1 MRKRSNPDSE
11 QNIKR
16 IDTKQRAKKQTHG
29 FQVHFVRG
37 SSTGTR
43 MFSDAVYGGKE
54 QARKAARKYRRE
66 VMGDLPPRTTLAR
79 SASAKA
85 RKAAEEKIQAG
96 HAEALTWMFV
106 RRGAALRVG
115 VPAFDEA
122 RCKILRPCLD
132 PMRDSL
138 RQKELQGVDFG
149 VGRRKRPAA
158 FATIEPDKF
167 LPRFLRGIQVGDP
180 P

>member
-16 IDTKQRAKKQTHG
+16 IDTKPRAKKQTHG

-66 VMGDLPPRTTLAR
+66 VMGDLPPRTTL
-79 SASAKA
+79 
-85 RKAAEEKIQAG
+85 G
-96 HAEALTWMFV
+96 V
-106 RRGAALRVG
+106 RRNKAQGAS
-115 VPAFDEA
+115 EKSS
-122 RCKILRPCLD
+122 CKEN
-132 PMRDSL
+132 
-138 RQKELQGVDFG
+138 RQAAKK
-149 VGRRKRPAA
+149 KR
-158 FATIEPDKF
+158 
-167 LPRFLRGIQVGDP
+167 
-180 P
+180 

>member
-54 QARKAARKYRRE
+54 PARKAARKYRRE
-66 VMGDLPPRTTLAR
+66 AMGDLPARTTLSPSAR
-79 SASAKA
+79 RQKSAAAAKPAAKKTAA
-85 RKAAEEKIQAG
+85 RKAAPSK
-96 HAEALTWMFV
+96 
-106 RRGAALRVG
+106 
-115 VPAFDEA
+115 
-122 RCKILRPCLD
+122 K
-132 PMRDSL
+132 
-138 RQKELQGVDFG
+138 
-149 VGRRKRPAA
+149 KR
-158 FATIEPDKF
+158 
-167 LPRFLRGIQVGDP
+167 
-180 P
+180 

>member
-16 IDTKQRAKKQTHG
+16 IDTKPRAKKQTHG

-66 VMGDLPPRTTLAR
+66 VMGDLPARTTLTKKG
-79 SASAKA
+79 ASKPAAKKAVAKKAATKRTAAKKA
-85 RKAAEEKIQAG
+85 RPAMVI
-96 HAEALTWMFV
+96 
-106 RRGAALRVG
+106 RR
-115 VPAFDEA
+115 
-122 RCKILRPCLD
+122 
-132 PMRDSL
+132 
-138 RQKELQGVDFG
+138 
-149 VGRRKRPAA
+149 
-158 FATIEPDKF
+158 
-167 LPRFLRGIQVGDP
+167 
-180 P
+180 

>member
-54 QARKAARKYRRE
+54 QSRKAARKYRRE
-66 VMGDLPPRTTLAR
+66 VMGDLPARTTL
-79 SASAKA
+79 SPSAKRQKSRLAAKPAAKKAPA
-85 RKAAEEKIQAG
+85 RKTAAAK
-96 HAEALTWMFV
+96 
-106 RRGAALRVG
+106 
-115 VPAFDEA
+115 
-122 RCKILRPCLD
+122 
-132 PMRDSL
+132 
-138 RQKELQGVDFG
+138 
-149 VGRRKRPAA
+149 RKR
-158 FATIEPDKF
+158 
-167 LPRFLRGIQVGDP
+167 
-180 P
+180 

>member
-29 FQVHFVRG
+29 SQVHFVRG

-66 VMGDLPPRTTLAR
+66 VMGDLPPRTTLAASKSK
-79 SASAKA
+79 SASKPAK
-85 RKAAEEKIQAG
+85 KAAPKKAG
-96 HAEALTWMFV
+96 KSARAAK
-106 RRGAALRVG
+106 RRR
-115 VPAFDEA
+115 
-122 RCKILRPCLD
+122 
-132 PMRDSL
+132 
-138 RQKELQGVDFG
+138 
-149 VGRRKRPAA
+149 
-158 FATIEPDKF
+158 
-167 LPRFLRGIQVGDP
+167 
-180 P
+180 

>member
-16 IDTKQRAKKQTHG
+16 IDTKPRAKKQTHG

-66 VMGDLPPRTTLAR
+66 VMGDLPPRTTLSAAAR
-79 SASAKA
+79 RRNAAKPA
-85 RKAAEEKIQAG
+85 AKKAAAK
-96 HAEALTWMFV
+96 
-106 RRGAALRVG
+106 
-115 VPAFDEA
+115 
-122 RCKILRPCLD
+122 
-132 PMRDSL
+132 
-138 RQKELQGVDFG
+138 
-149 VGRRKRPAA
+149 PAA
-158 FATIEPDKF
+158 KKKH
-167 LPRFLRGIQVGDP
+167 
-180 P
+180 

>member
-16 IDTKQRAKKQTHG
+16 IDTKPRAKKQTHG

-66 VMGDLPPRTTLAR
+66 VMGDLPPRTTL
-79 SASAKA
+79 SASAKRRA
-85 RKAAEEKIQAG
+85 SKPAKKSAAKKKTA
-96 HAEALTWMFV
+96 
-106 RRGAALRVG
+106 
-115 VPAFDEA
+115 
-122 RCKILRPCLD
+122 K
-132 PMRDSL
+132 
-138 RQKELQGVDFG
+138 
-149 VGRRKRPAA
+149 
-158 FATIEPDKF
+158 
-167 LPRFLRGIQVGDP
+167 
-180 P
+180 

>member
-79 SASAKA
+79 GASAKA
-85 RKAAEEKIQAG
+85 RKATVKKADGEEEIQAG
-96 HAEALTWMFV
+96 QAEALA
-106 RRGAALRVG
+106 RHSLGAIALR
-115 VPAFDEA
+115 
-122 RCKILRPCLD
+122 
-132 PMRDSL
+132 
-138 RQKELQGVDFG
+138 
-149 VGRRKRPAA
+149 RRRAS
-158 FATIEPDKF
+158 I
-167 LPRFLRGIQVGDP
+167 R
-180 P
+180 